1 MIGVRVKRRPF
12 LYPGEEVRP
21 AREPQ
26 LKLQGATKFAIET
39 GRIRLVA
46 TAGLFGAAFL
56 MIGLRIVDLMVMSD
70 ETPAVYA
77 RAHTAARSPLARAD
91 IVDRNG
97 IIIAT
102 NLPTDNLYAD
112 THAVPDAKDAATKLT
127 ATFPD
132 LKYDDVVRHMSS
144 GQRFIYL
151 RRNLTP
157 EEKVAAN
164 RLGIPGVYFE
174 ESESR
179 AYLHSSL
186 FAQVLG
192 NTDPDNHGL
201 SGIEKTFDKKLAASD
216 TPLQL
221 SLDVRVQSAV
231 HESLSAAIARFHAAA
246 GSAVV
251 MDAHSGEILA
261 MVSLP
266 DYDPKAV
273 GKASQDARFNRA
285 TLGLFEMGSA
295 FKLFTAAMAL
305 ETGSANLNSTYD
317 TAEPI
322 KIGRFTIHDDHPL
335 NRRLSVPEILVHSSN
350 IGAAKMA
357 LEAGT
362 ETQKSYLKKFGLLSQ
377 LELEVPE
384 RGTPQFPSTWRDVN
398 TITISYGHG
407 ISVTPVHMAAGVA
420 ALVNGG
426 MLYAP
431 TLIHRTADDVPA
443 GKRVI
448 SEKTSDAMRAMMRMI
463 ATVEG
468 GTGRQA
474 DAAARGYDI
483 GGKTGSAEKVGA
495 RGGYSK
501 STNRTVF
508 VAAFPIAAPR
518 YVVFVMLDEPHGIKE
533 TYNFAT
539 AGWNAAPTAGTIV
552 NKIGP
557 MLGVYPVGY
566 DDNFAPLN
574 TLMQAYT
581 NSGGDPYSKPML
593 VKNDAVPPASGA
605 KTPAPVAEAPSVDP
619 FGESDAEA
627 ETEENANGI
636 GELIG
641 TLRAEGARNI
651 NDGDLPSPHSTGGTG
666 AAQ

>member
-21 AREPQ
+21 SREPQ
-26 LKLQGATKFAIET
+26 LKLHGATKYAIEM
-39 GRIRLVA
+39 GRIRLMA

-56 MIGLRIVDLMVMSD
+56 MIALRIVDLMVLND
-70 ETPAVYA
+70 ETPAVYS
-77 RAHTAARSPLARAD
+77 RTHGAARSPMARAD

-112 THAVPDAKDAATKLT
+112 THAVPDAKEAAAKLT

-132 LKYDDVVRHMSS
+132 LKYDDLMRRLST

-157 EEKVAAN
+157 EDKVVAN

-174 ESESR
+174 EAESR

-186 FAQVLG
+186 FAQVIG

-201 SGIEKTFDKKLAASD
+201 SGIEKTFDKKLATTDA
-216 TPLQL
+216 PLQL

-231 HESLSAAIARFHAAA
+231 HESLSASIARFHAVA

-251 MDAHSGEILA
+251 MDAHSGEILS

-273 GKASQDARFNRA
+273 GNASQDSRFNRA

-305 ETGSANLNSTYD
+305 ETGSATLNSTYD

-335 NRRLSVPEILVHSSN
+335 TRRLTVPEILVHSSN
-350 IGAAKMA
+350 IGAARMA
-357 LEAGT
+357 LDAGT

-384 RGTPQFPSTWRDVN
+384 RGTPQFPSSWRDVN

-407 ISVTPVHMAAGVA
+407 ISVTPVHMAASVA

-426 MLYAP
+426 TLYTP
-431 TLIHRTADDVPA
+431 TLMHRTEAAV

-495 RGGYSK
+495 RGGYAK
-501 STNRTVF
+501 NNNRTVF

-518 YVVFVMLDEPHGIKE
+518 YVVFVMLDEPRGIKE

-557 MLGVYPVGY
+557 MLGVYPVGH

-581 NSGGDPYSKPML
+581 NTGGDPYANKAML
-593 VKNDAVPPASGA
+593 VKSDAPTAA
-605 KTPAPVAEAPSVDP
+605 HATAAQAPAPAAEPTTDP
-619 FGESDAEA
+619 FGESDSES
-627 ETEENANGI
+627 ESEENTNPI
-636 GELIG
+636 GDLIG
-641 TLRAEGARNI
+641 TMN
-651 NDGDLPSPHSTGGTG
+651 H